1 VTESIFQDGETTSS
15 QPSSRTKFEK
25 ASRRFVALVTRMR
38 ALVVTAAAVAAPVA
52 ISAAVLPF
60 RGDVPQATVAL
71 GLAVVVS
78 LVAAVGTRI
87 TAAIAAVSAALCFD
101 FFFTRPYGSFTI
113 SSIQD
118 IETTALLLVGGL
130 IVGQLSARNR
140 LNRGRVAQTTEG
152 LSSVQAIAELMA
164 SGAHADEVVAAV
176 GDELQSLLGLRD
188 CRFETAFP
196 ARQGPAIERDGEV
209 SWGHFWWGFNTLGLP
224 GKEITLAVEHQQHRL
239 GRYVLIAEPGA
250 KVTRE
255 QLLTSV
261 TLADQAG
268 TALGVEDGTAVSTD
282 H

>member
-1 VTESIFQDGETTSS
+1 MSS
-15 QPSSRTKFEK
+15 QPSSRTRLEN
-25 ASRRFVALVTRMR
+25 ASRRSVALVTRSR
-38 ALVVTAAAVAAPVA
+38 AVVVTAAAVAAQLAV
-52 ISAAVLPF
+52 SALFLPF

-78 LVAAVGTRI
+78 LVASIGTRI
-87 TAAIAAVSAALCFD
+87 TAAVGAVSAALCFD
-101 FFFTRPYGSFTI
+101 FFFTRPYGSLTI

-140 LNRGRVAQTTEG
+140 MNRGRVAKTSED
-152 LSSVQAIAELMA
+152 LSRVQAIAELMA

-176 GDELQSLLGLRD
+176 RDELQSLLGLRD
-188 CRFETAFP
+188 CRFEAAIP
-196 ARQGPAIERDGEV
+196 SRPGPTIERDGDV
-209 SWGHFWWGFNTLGLP
+209 SWGHFRWGFSTLGLP
-224 GKEITLAVEHQQHRL
+224 GKEITLGVEHQRHRL
-239 GRYVLIAEPGA
+239 GRYVLIAEPGT

-268 TALGVEDGTAVSTD
+268 TALGVEVGAAVSTD